1 MCIILQMTTELAST
15 SQSSLP
21 LRISFTVLSIQIQA
35 LQILLV
41 PKNKLKTKNY
51 IFEFNQPL
59 TQYRNLDIVN
69 FNFESICI
77 FNNDYKYSHSSM
89 FC

>member
-51 IFEFNQPL
+51 IVP
-59 TQYRNLDIVN
+59 
-69 FNFESICI
+69 
-77 FNNDYKYSHSSM
+77 
-89 FC
+89 

>member
-51 IFEFNQPL
+51 M
-59 TQYRNLDIVN
+59 YRNLDIVN